1 MKHRYEPALTP
12 AMRSEVENLLSISRE
27 RLLMPGRPA
36 ANRVGQS
43 GRRRRPRRIWPICE
57 ETEKQ
62 RLGERKDAKLALRAA
77 RISRAHAN
85 LDGQQSSWTVQ
96 REYRCRFC
104 DGWHLTSLPSAQHV

>member
-1 MKHRYEPALTP
+1 MKHGNELALTP

-27 RLLMPGRPA
+27 RLLAPGRPA
-36 ANRVGQS
+36 NRIGQS
-43 GRRRRPRRIWPICE
+43 GRRRRPRRIWPICD
-57 ETEKQ
+57 ETGKQ

-85 LDGQQSSWTVQ
+85 LDGQQSSWTVH

-104 DGWHLTSLPSAQHV
+104 DGWHLTSLPSAQHI